1 MDEDSDNKQYEFIFS
16 DDDLVN
22 IDLSDIYKY
31 PDTIT
36 ISTIGG
42 PNQVLINN
50 RDTWE
55 FTDLPSQQVLFDNI
69 MPNPKVVNE
78 MCKEYPALEKAYEN
92 FKSIYKLV
100 EQDWNGKRKENG
112 DPPF

>member
-1 MDEDSDNKQYEFIFS
+1 MDKDLDNKQYEFIFS
-16 DDDLVN
+16 NDDLIN
-22 IDLSDIYKY
+22 IDLSDIYKNH
-31 PDTIT
+31 DTIT
-36 ISTIGG
+36 ISTMGS
-42 PNQVLINN
+42 PNQVLINTGE
-50 RDTWE
+50 TWE

-69 MPNPKVVNE
+69 MPNPIVVNE

-100 EQDWNGKRKENG
+100 EQDWNGKRKESG